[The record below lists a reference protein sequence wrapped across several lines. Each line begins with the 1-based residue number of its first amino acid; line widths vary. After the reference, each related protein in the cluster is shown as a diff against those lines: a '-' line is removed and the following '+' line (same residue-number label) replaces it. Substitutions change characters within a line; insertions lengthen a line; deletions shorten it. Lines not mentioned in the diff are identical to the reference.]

1 MPLFKCDAYAMM
13 TRLLD
18 PGEPA
23 VFLDVG
29 ANTGQT
35 CRRICDEF
43 FRSTVYAFEPAP
55 DTAARLRENTR
66 DLPEVHIVESAVGD
80 RTGTLDL
87 HIAANDLMSSALA
100 PSDLGARFYGPE
112 ITATRTVRVPATTV
126 DDFVASH
133 KLARVDMLKID
144 VQGLECAVLAGAGNL
159 LTRGDVLAVNCEAQL
174 LPEYAGAS
182 TFSQIDAA
190 LAALGYTLHQIHEC
204 WSHGA
209 EEQTSCLDALWL
221 RNDAL
226 ARLRDRCAL
235 TTPRTRLLR
244 AARHA
249 AAAGKKSLA
258 LYGAGRHTRALAQHF
273 DECAVK
279 VCAILDDAAT
289 AEATPIAGR
298 PVVSPDQAAS
308 LGVDAV
314 VISSECYEEELLHAA
329 APLRQQGILVM
340 PLYRSPSAAGVPQP
354 TTITASPS
362 PADPARAFR
371 YRDYLRLNQR
381 RLDHL
386 ASLDLPLDGRR
397 VLEVGAGVGDL
408 TGFWLDRGCAVHAT
422 DARPDHVRLIA
433 RTHSGRPGLSLA
445 RLDLD
450 APLPFTCEPFDIVF
464 AYGLLYH
471 LNDPVAGLAY
481 MSAAC
486 RGTLLLETCVSPG
499 EGESLNPVA
508 EDRAVPSQALS
519 GTGCRPT
526 RAWVY
531 ARLREA
537 FPHVYMPRT
546 QPDHEE
552 FPLDWSAGAA
562 SASRGDAAR
571 LTRAVFVASREPIAN
586 VNLIGRIPERQT
598 VCSRA
603 AAQLAAV

>member
-1 MPLFKCDAYAMM
+1 MPLFKSDAYAMM
-13 TRLLD
+13 TRLID

-23 VFLDVG
+23 VFIDVG

-43 FRSTVYAFEPAP
+43 FRATVYAFEPAP
-55 DTAARLRENTR
+55 ETAARLREHTR
-66 DLPEVHIVESAVGD
+66 DLPEVRVIESAVGD

-87 HIAANDLMSSALA
+87 HIAGNDLMSSALP
-100 PSDLGARFYGPE
+100 PSELGSRFYGPE
-112 ITATRTVRVPATTV
+112 IAPTRTVRVPTTTL
-126 DDFVASH
+126 DAFVAAH
-133 KLARVDMLKID
+133 GIARVDMLKID
-144 VQGLECAVLAGAGNL
+144 VQGLECAVLAGARHL

-190 LAALGYTLHQIHEC
+190 LSAMGYTLHQIHEC

-221 RNDAL
+221 RHDAL

-258 LYGAGRHTRALAQHF
+258 VYGAGRHTRALAPHF
-273 DECAVK
+273 DECGVR
-279 VCAILDDAAT
+279 VCAILDDGARTDAA
-289 AEATPIAGR
+289 PIAGR
-298 PVVSPDQAAS
+298 PVVSPAQAAL

-314 VISSECYEEELLHAA
+314 VISSECYEEELWQAA
-329 APLRQQGILVM
+329 APLRQQGMLVM
-340 PLYRSPSAAGVPQP
+340 PLYRSPSAAGLPGP
-354 TTITASPS
+354 TTIAARPA

-386 ASLDLPLDGRR
+386 ASLDLPLDARR

-408 TGFWLDRGCAVHAT
+408 TGFWLDRGCTVRAT

-433 RTHSGRPGLSLA
+433 RTHAGRPGLSLA

-450 APLPFTCEPFDIVF
+450 APLPFEGEPFDIVF

-471 LNDPVAGLAY
+471 LRDPVAGLAC

-486 RGTLLLETCVSPG
+486 GGTLLLETCVSPG
-499 EGESLNPVA
+499 ENETLNPVA

-552 FPLDWSAGAA
+552 FPLDWSARAGPALGA
-562 SASRGDAAR
+562 DAGR
-571 LTRAVFVASREPIAN
+571 LTRAVFVASREPITN
-586 VNLIGRIPERQT
+586 PNLIEGVPEHQSA
-598 VCSRA
+598 CAPA
-603 AAQLAAV
+603 AVQLAAV